1 VQSSHWATS
10 PAPYYGDLLDSRAVA
25 AENRHHEHAVA
36 ADNRDHDRAAAGAT
50 IPQGRPVTRVSR
62 SRGRVLLEYGL
73 MLLVAIAVAYAAE
86 ALAVKPF
93 VIPTA
98 SMANTVQPGDR
109 VLIDRVSYRFRA
121 IRPGDIIAFGGH
133 GPIPLL
139 KRVVGLPGDR
149 LSLAAGRL
157 FVNGQPS
164 PLAWVRRLDGRLEPT
179 LPGPQ
184 QSVPWSLAQPYVVP
198 AGQYFAMGDNRT
210 DSDDSRYWGTV
221 SRGQIIGKA
230 FFVYWPV
237 QHVKGL

>member
-1 VQSSHWATS
+1 MLRRFRPQSGPRRTIFDYGLTALIAIAMAIVVQSFVVK
-10 PAPYYGDLLDSRAVA
+10 PYV
-25 AENRHHEHAVA
+25 
-36 ADNRDHDRAAAGAT
+36 
-50 IPQGRPVTRVSR
+50 IPSR
-62 SRGRVLLEYGL
+62 SMADTLVPGQRVL
-73 MLLVAIAVAYAAE
+73 V
-86 ALAVKPF
+86 
-93 VIPTA
+93 
-98 SMANTVQPGDR
+98 DR
-109 VLIDRVSYRFRA
+109 MVYRLRSVH
-121 IRPGDIIAFGGH
+121 RGDIIVFRCAQLADQVL
-133 GPIPLL
+133 I